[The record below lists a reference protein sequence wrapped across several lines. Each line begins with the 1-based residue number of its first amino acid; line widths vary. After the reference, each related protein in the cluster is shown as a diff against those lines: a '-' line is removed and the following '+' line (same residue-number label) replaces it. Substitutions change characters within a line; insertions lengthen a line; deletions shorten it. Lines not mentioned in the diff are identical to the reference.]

1 MQWVPVDV
9 AFEQQDSAFVL
20 LFEVQVRTSVASYS
34 GMVVGQEE
42 MELEKI
48 V

>member
-1 MQWVPVDV
+1 MQWVPGAV

-20 LFEVQVRTSVASYS
+20 LEVQVRTSVASYP

-42 MELEKI
+42 MGLEK
-48 V
+48 VV